1 MGSKSK
7 RTAKRG
13 IAKPFSSPGGKEAW
27 RGLILQRIPEHDIY
41 VEPYAGSA
49 TIFFAK
55 SERAE
60 TEILADVNPD
70 IVATYVFLRDAS
82 DDDFEWMRQ
91 QSFESDPRLFK
102 TLKSSDPATLRERV
116 YRFKYLNLHSIR
128 GAGDRYN
135 GSKRARE
142 GHNGKSFLRSLE
154 KFRERL
160 EGVKIFEMDAL
171 EVMKR
176 FDSERTFFYLDPPWK
191 PVGVGAE
198 WQNFDADAFKAST
211 LALKGK
217 ALISFQG
224 VLDMPEPWKKVT
236 IASALGG
243 VGTMSEQT
251 LLINFEP
258 PEVAKSMRH
267 MEGEGGTH
275 YHDISREDQITG
287 RNVWVAETDD
297 YAFKPG
303 EPEGPHSHLFLLPN
317 GMVVATEHDGS
328 HAHRLAASDANET
341 EVDGAHQHSIPTAN
355 GPLQTTDEGSAH
367 SHPVGLT
374 SAGWGTGLHTHT
386 VEVDGQT
393 ITSLTPG
400 EFWRLFGSEQD
411 DEDDAASPPANEPVA
426 ASKHR
431 TLIQKP
437 FAGFETFDECVTSI
451 MDSQGVDEDAAR
463 AICGDLQAEAEADKG
478 KKPKKP
484 YQKSVDL
491 YPQNLAPADA
501 MVHQHFDGSAHWI
514 AVRMRFD
521 DRAIGWRL
529 STQRT
534 PVGTADQASVAKRT
548 SPHGDRYSKAVIGS
562 RVLALQGAPQK
573 GNAHR
578 LDVLKVEFGLQSPH
592 FREYFL
598 SKGKSFSGVL
608 RFEVQTDDQGR
619 DSWTASL
626 SKTALP
632 RVLTDAAM
640 LDGVMPPD
648 GVPAIPESLAKM
660 IAPEFRFWEFRGETA
675 KNARDALVKSQ
686 AIREVALVD
695 GEFRAVATKRFVLP
709 YPEHPKVDVKK
720 AAVPPDDLDRAK
732 AMISWG
738 DVAPVVIGPNMAN
751 EVGPDDLVEKLRAT
765 DREFLIGWPD
775 SAHAR
780 RVFGELG
787 RPFVVKHAS
796 ERLVFVASRPVAKS
810 ESVAFVQTFDLDAE
824 VAAILN
830 VPAESATAKR
840 IAKLYDDLLTREI
853 PIYLTKKADGDARE
867 EMFVYG
873 IVLEPDTVDAQN
885 DTYSADEIRKAAHGY
900 MEFHRNRG
908 DQHKTLVNDK
918 VVILESH
925 IERAPD
931 FTMVD
936 SHGNERL
943 VKQGSWLLGYG
954 IRDPEL
960 WGMVKRG
967 ERTGFSIGGSAVR
980 RPRND

>member
-1 MGSKSK
+1 MGK
-7 RTAKRG
+7 RIKLAKRG

-70 IVATYVFLRDAS
+70 IVATYVWLRDAS

-91 QSFESDPRLFK
+91 QSFKSDPKLFK
-102 TLKSSDPATLRERV
+102 ALKASEPQSLRDRV

-128 GAGDRYN
+128 GTGERYN

-171 EVMKR
+171 EVIKR
-176 FDSERTFFYLDPPWK
+176 FDSPNTFFYLDPPWK
-191 PVGVGAE
+191 PVGVGEE
-198 WQNFDADAFKAST
+198 WHNFDADAFKTSA

-224 VLDMPEPWKKVT
+224 ELDMPEPWKKVT

-243 VGTMSEQT
+243 VGTESEQT
-251 LLINFEP
+251 LLINFDP
-258 PEVAKSMRH
+258 PDVEKSMRY

-275 YHDISREDQITG
+275 YHDVSREDQITG

-297 YAFKPG
+297 YEFKPG
-303 EPEGPHSHLFLLPN
+303 EPEGPHTHLFLLPN
-317 GMVVATEHDGS
+317 GMVVATENDGS
-328 HAHRLAASDANET
+328 HVHRLAASDANET
-341 EVDGAHQHSIPTAN
+341 EEDGAHTHSIPTAN
-355 GPLQTTDEGSAH
+355 GPLLTTEEGSAH
-367 SHPVGLT
+367 RHPVGLT

-400 EFWRLFGSEQD
+400 EFWKLFGSEQD
-411 DEDDAASPPANEPVA
+411 DEDDASAPASDVA
-426 ASKHR
+426 ASKAR
-431 TLIQKP
+431 SLIQKP
-437 FAGFETFDECVTSI
+437 FAGFEDFDACVASI
-451 MDSQGVDEDAAR
+451 MDSQGVDEDSAR
-463 AICGDLQAEAEADKG
+463 AICGELQAEAESEKG

-484 YQKSVDL
+484 YKKSVDL

-501 MVHQHFDGSAHWI
+501 MVHQHFESGAHWI

-521 DRAIGWRL
+521 DKAIGWRF

-534 PVGTADQASVAKRT
+534 PVGTAEQVEVAKRT
-548 SPHGDRYSKAVIGS
+548 SPHGDRYSKAIVGS
-562 RVLALQGAPQK
+562 RVLALKGAPQK

-578 LDVLKVEFGLQSPH
+578 LDKLKVEFGIQSPH

-608 RFEVQTDDQGR
+608 RIEAQTDSAGR
-619 DSWTASL
+619 DQWTASL
-626 SKTALP
+626 SKTAIP
-632 RVLTDAAM
+632 RALTDAAM

-660 IAPEFRFWEFRGETA
+660 IPPEFRYWEFRGETA
-675 KNARDALVKSQ
+675 KNARDALVKSRQ
-686 AIREVALVD
+686 ISEVALVD
-695 GEFRAVATKRFVLP
+695 GEFRAIATKRFVLP
-709 YPEHPKVDVKK
+709 YPDHPRVETKK
-720 AAVPPDDLDRAK
+720 AAVPDDDLDRAK
-732 AMISWG
+732 AVVAWG
-738 DVAPVVIGPNMAN
+738 SSKPITIGPKMAN
-751 EVGPDDLVEKLRAT
+751 EVGPDDLVEKVRAS

-780 RVFGELG
+780 RVFSELG
-787 RPFVVKHAS
+787 RPFTLKHAS
-796 ERLVFVASRPVAKS
+796 ERLVFVASQPIAKS
-810 ESVAFVQTFDLDAE
+810 GDVLFIPTFDLDAE

-936 SHGNERL
+936 SHGNERV

-954 IRDPEL
+954 IRDAEL

-980 RPRND
+980 RPREH